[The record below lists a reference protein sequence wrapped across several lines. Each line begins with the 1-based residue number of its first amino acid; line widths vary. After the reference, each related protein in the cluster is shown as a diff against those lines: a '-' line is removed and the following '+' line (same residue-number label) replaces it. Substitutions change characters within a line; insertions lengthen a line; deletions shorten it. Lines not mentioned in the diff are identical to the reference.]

1 MIRIGIYRYVKLS
14 VLGIYNMYSLH
25 KSTGEG
31 RVQRQPPV
39 PTRSQWWT
47 IEVMGNQTD
56 RIYIWSV
63 DKQWDCQSHKITT
76 VGPVL
81 RSLWP

>member
-1 MIRIGIYRYVKLS
+1 MIRIAIYVKLS
-14 VLGIYNMYSLH
+14 ALGIYNMYSLH

-31 RVQRQPPV
+31 RVWRQSPV
-39 PTRSQWWT
+39 STRSQWWT

-76 VGPVL
+76 VGPFL
-81 RSLWP
+81 GSLWP